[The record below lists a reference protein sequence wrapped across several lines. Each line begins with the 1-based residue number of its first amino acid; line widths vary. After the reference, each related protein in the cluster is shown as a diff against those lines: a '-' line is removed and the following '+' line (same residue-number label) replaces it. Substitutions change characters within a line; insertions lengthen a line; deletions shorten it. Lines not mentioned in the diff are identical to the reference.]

1 MSKVSKVKFTQ
12 ANGTFKDMKITEVEF
27 ENGDC
32 GNNYHKSENTKF
44 QVGKEYIYE
53 IGGTG
58 KNPSIKF
65 IGEPTEVSAPAP
77 ASSSSSAPAPKS
89 FGKSPEESNRIA
101 RMNALTNAINLC
113 IAQQGVD
120 KTQNFLT
127 MVNVFSVAQEFETFI
142 CSGVNATATAI
153 EVNKTNAGVRE
164 SGIVKNFQEDMITQI
179 TNEQDDLPF

>member
-1 MSKVSKVKFTQ
+1 MSKVSRVKFTQ
-12 ANGTFKDMKITEVEF
+12 ASGTFKDMNITEVEF

-32 GNNYHKSENTKF
+32 GNNYHKTEKTKF
-44 QVGKEYIYE
+44 QVGKDYIYE
-53 IGGTG
+53 LAGTA
-58 KNPSIKF
+58 KNPTIKF

-77 ASSSSSAPAPKS
+77 ASSSPAPAQKT

-127 MVNVFSVAQEFETFI
+127 LVNVFSVAQEFETFI
-142 CSGVNATATAI
+142 CSGANATATAI
-153 EVNKTNAGVRE
+153 EVNRTNAGV
-164 SGIVKNFQEDMITQI
+164 SDFTPSSPNS
-179 TNEQDDLPF
+179 NDDLPF